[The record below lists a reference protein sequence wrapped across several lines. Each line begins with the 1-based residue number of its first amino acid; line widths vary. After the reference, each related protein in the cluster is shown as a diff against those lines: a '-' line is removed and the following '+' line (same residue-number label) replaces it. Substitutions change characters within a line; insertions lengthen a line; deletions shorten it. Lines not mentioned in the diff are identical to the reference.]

1 MGHYCLRRLD
11 ESSSVRALT
20 PKEWEE
26 RFKNLNSIP
35 DKAPS
40 RSQGQAQQ
48 GTSGIPL
55 DPNACAEIE
64 YLGKGQTI
72 CHLTQKDRLKDG
84 IPKEI
89 PFPAPAQRLNSTDW
103 TKRFGAPPASPTPP
117 SPAPSAVS
125 VPPSSPS
132 ALVDPQSTVPPNFPT
147 PDWSAR
153 FGTSKAPPTSEKESH
168 DGDAS
173 DSKMNA
179 KQSLKDRLS
188 SKIKSIKDTVSATA
202 DKIRQETSLTG
213 MCQRSRAETLYSKA
227 YADLSVLEQRGIDV
241 ECAAVRVDQN
251 TTIDGRVEYGSGVVE
266 SGGKLLHEAGREL
279 GSPNE
284 P

>member
-1 MGHYCLRRLD
+1 
-11 ESSSVRALT
+11 
-20 PKEWEE
+20 
-26 RFKNLNSIP
+26 
-35 DKAPS
+35 
-40 RSQGQAQQ
+40 
-48 GTSGIPL
+48 
-55 DPNACAEIE
+55 
-64 YLGKGQTI
+64 
-72 CHLTQKDRLKDG
+72 
-84 IPKEI
+84 
-89 PFPAPAQRLNSTDW
+89 
-103 TKRFGAPPASPTPP
+103 
-117 SPAPSAVS
+117 
-125 VPPSSPS
+125 
-132 ALVDPQSTVPPNFPT
+132 
-147 PDWSAR
+147 
-153 FGTSKAPPTSEKESH
+153 
-168 DGDAS
+168 
-173 DSKMNA
+173 MNA